1 MKYIPWPSTNCGIR
15 YLCVCVPITNYD
27 LFSNIHFDVLFYEKW
42 YIFWVAMS
50 NNFIH
55 FFSKKR
61 SAPALDIGIK
71 VECSNNLCLKSR
83 VLFCSM
89 WSKKPDLCTYR
100 SQAHKSWRPFLWRIA
115 KKTCVK
121 MLSWTKISFEKFYFL
136 CDFIFGSALGNGWV
150 PAYLHNPLS
159 LDHFWATRP
168 DSH

>member
-1 MKYIPWPSTNCGIR
+1 M
-15 YLCVCVPITNYD
+15 YLLLTIYV
-27 LFSNIHFDVLFYEKW
+27 LFLNIYFDVLFYEKW
-42 YIFWVAMS
+42 YVFWVAAMS

-121 MLSWTKISFEKFYFL
+121 MLSWTKISFEKFYFF
-136 CDFIFGSALGNGWV
+136 CDFYFWIGIREWASTRIPIRITDSDLTIFE
-150 PAYLHNPLS
+150 LHDL
-159 LDHFWATRP
+159 TCT
-168 DSH
+168 

>member
-55 FFSKKR
+55 FFS
-61 SAPALDIGIK
+61 PALDILGIK

-115 KKTCVK
+115 KKKPVLRCYHEQKSLLKNST
-121 MLSWTKISFEKFYFL
+121 FYVI
-136 CDFIFGSALGNGWV
+136 FIFGSALIGNGWV
-150 PAYLHNPLS
+150 LYYNVFRRAE
-159 LDHFWATRP
+159 F
-168 DSH
+168 

>member
-1 MKYIPWPSTNCGIR
+1 
-15 YLCVCVPITNYD
+15 
-27 LFSNIHFDVLFYEKW
+27 
-42 YIFWVAMS
+42 MS

-115 KKTCVK
+115 KKKPVLRCYHEQKSLLKNSTFFV
-121 MLSWTKISFEKFYFL
+121 I
-136 CDFIFGSALGNGWV
+136 FIFGSALGNGQV
-150 PAYLHNPLS
+150 PAYSHNRLG
-159 LDHFWATRP
+159 LDHFWATWP
-168 DSH
+168 DLHLTISVVFYIEKLKFTVIYLHIY